1 MKKFF
6 YSVLAAATMLLAT
19 TSCSQEEEM
28 LGGGTVDNGTTQKV
42 TFTVQLPGDDAASRA
57 IADGVTVGKGNM
69 ADKLI
74 WALYESTK
82 TDEDPVM
89 TGLGEEKGYTNEGH
103 KYFEAKI
110 DMVKGLEYK
119 VLFLAYNE
127 ANPAFDVAE
136 GDDLKSLTLKNT
148 LKANQESYDAF
159 TACHTHVVKNGEV
172 VTEVT
177 LTRPFAQVNAATTE
191 ADLTRSKNLKAVVTK
206 SELVIKQVPT
216 QFNVLTGETSVLK
229 DLTFIPEAILTKVP
243 AVAEGE
249 HPNED
254 IKVENTDYK
263 YLTLA
268 YVLAGEK
275 ATSEKSMHNATFNF
289 YRGDNGDDLMRNID
303 IINLPIQRNWRTN
316 VIGDLLTET
325 EGFKIVIDERF
336 TGDHNVDGDEEAAET
351 TTVATAQE
359 LQAAIDAAT
368 GPTIIKFEQDIDAN
382 SSRSAASITVLQKE
396 GVDLVI
402 DGCDYKFN
410 GTFYIFGDSRHTGTE
425 TLTFKN
431 IKFEG
436 YDNYINADFRKVDD
450 NVADDTKVRYAHNVT
465 IDNCSFVGTNQDA
478 AGMYFRQAYNITV
491 KNTTATGLYSLMW
504 ADGTSGITF
513 DNVTVSACK
522 EGAASFGTS
531 TNVVVKNSTITLE
544 GNELYG
550 ISADG
555 NNGSSLVVENST
567 IKASTP
573 VFIRMN
579 TMNYE
584 VKLEGE
590 NTLTPSGKY
599 HVVFAETGWKGNGS
613 ITLDNPTGTWSITGA
628 DNLNVFPREVLVTD
642 ITELQ
647 DALNNDDIANIVI
660 KFGANINGDAV
671 VTERENNNV
680 VIDGCEFEY
689 DGQIKIKGNSDTPEN
704 CKLLIKNINFKT
716 STASREFIWSADS
729 SNGSFWRYAENVT
742 IENCTFTAVD
752 GSAAVHTAVGAKFQ
766 QAYNIKVVGCTA
778 TNMHTLLQ
786 AESCGSNVSVEGS
799 EVINGK
805 NGVSFNNTKVAKIA
819 NTIIN
824 AAGADAYGV
833 RVKGEV
839 VGYGVTI
846 ENCNITAKVPVLV
859 RNMKANGYTIAFE
872 GNNTLTTSM
881 VYQVVISNIDYSFVT
896 GTSEWQPLVAPTGT
910 YTLTGAENF
919 NVYPM
924 EAGAPMNASSNAQ
937 LTAVI
942 NAGATSVKLTEGTYS
957 IPTEAAGKALTITG
971 TEETIIK
978 TGNGNNSYVGL
989 GTGSIKFDGV
999 TIQGQSSGQYNGFAH
1014 AGHMTYNNCTIE
1026 GTVTIYSSS
1035 TFTNCTFNLP
1045 KECYVWTAWGAAEVT
1060 YEKCTF
1066 NTAGKALLVYHEN
1079 GTSTVNVHNC
1089 VFNATEGAKA
1099 GDIANQNCAAIEIAN
1114 YGKGVG
1120 TNSAC
1125 NFTVNTSGNTYS
1137 DYFSGE
1143 WRIKGIDTTGSIT
1156 VNGENYTN
1164 IALDGKKMTIDAA
1177 KNVTVVE

>member
-57 IADGVTVGKGNM
+57 IADGVEVGKGNM

-89 TGLGEEKGYTNEGH
+89 TGLGEEKGYTNGH

-119 VLFLAYNE
+119 VLFLAYNKT
-127 ANPAFDVAE
+127 NPAFDVAE

-243 AVAEGE
+243 AVDEGE

-254 IKVENTDYK
+254 IEVENADYK

-289 YRGDNGDDLMRNID
+289 YRGDNGDDLVRNIN

-336 TGDHNVDGDEEAAET
+336 TGNHNVDGDEEAAET

-544 GNELYG
+544 ENELYG

-599 HVVFAETGWKGNGS
+599 HVVFAETGWKGNGN

-647 DALNNDDIANIVI
+647 DALDANYAVI

-680 VIDGCEFEY
+680 VIDGCEYEY
-689 DGQIKIKGNSDTPEN
+689 DGQIKIEGNSKTEN
-704 CKLLIKNINFKT
+704 CTLLIKNINFKT

-729 SNGSFWRYAENVT
+729 SNGSSWRYAENVT

-839 VGYGVTI
+839 VGYGVAV

-881 VYQVVISNIDYSFVT
+881 VYQVVISNTDYSFVT

-942 NAGATSVKLTEGTYS
+942 NAGATTINLAEGEYTIPSNSVTS
-957 IPTEAAGKALTITG
+957 GKTLTIKG
-971 TEETIIK
+971 TEETII
-978 TGNGNNSYVGL
+978 NGQSCYMDNAKLAFEGVTIKVGL
-989 GTGSIKFDGV
+989 GYAAPGASD
-999 TIQGQSSGQYNGFAH
+999 Y
-1014 AGHMTYNNCTIE
+1014 AG
-1026 GTVTIYSSS
+1026 IYSPNA
-1035 TFTNCTFNLP
+1035 TFTKCHFVGGLRVGRSGAKFEECTFTLDASD
-1045 KECYVWTAWGAAEVT
+1045 YVYT
-1060 YEKCTF
+1060 YGNSVDFSKCTF
-1066 NTAGKALLVYHEN
+1066 NSKGKALIVYSDGN
-1079 GTSTVNVHNC
+1079 GIGTAPVVNVKNC
-1089 VFNATEGAKA
+1089 VFNASQKGYAGAIK
-1099 GDIANQNCAAIEIAN
+1099 NQECAAVEIDN
-1114 YGKGVG
+1114 FGCGVNL
-1120 TNSAC
+1120 TL
-1125 NFTVNTSGNTYS
+1125 SGNIVNEN
-1137 DYFSGE
+1137 FSGE
-1143 WRIKGIDTTGSIT
+1143 WRIKSYYTGKNNAVT
-1156 VNGENYTN
+1156 VNGTAYTTL
-1164 IALDGKKMTIDAA
+1164 ALDGKTMTIDAN
-1177 KNVTVVE
+1177 KNVTVQ